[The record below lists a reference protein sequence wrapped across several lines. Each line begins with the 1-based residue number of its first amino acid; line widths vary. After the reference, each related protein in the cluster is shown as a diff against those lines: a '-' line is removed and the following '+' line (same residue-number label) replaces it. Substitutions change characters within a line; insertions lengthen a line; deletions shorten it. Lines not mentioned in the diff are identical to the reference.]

1 MENKNETKLPDSEVK
16 IRKCLKSYLTAKKY
30 MDSDLDKSF
39 EYFKQCI
46 RILEDLKKK
55 NININNNFINLID
68 ETETECAKYISKAIE
83 TTLDKP
89 IQIVPDAEPKNE
101 LFEMIET
108 GDITKLKSLTYGSV
122 NFAIFDSNGLTPL
135 HWAIRYGDT
144 TFLKHAFKL
153 GAQIDQTTKFGRTLL
168 EFACLEK
175 DPNMINFMIN
185 NGADMKKHLKF
196 RESKKYF
203 NGGNQI
209 DILNIERQIMDLE
222 KISNSETKLKLDWL
236 FGYIKPEYELD
247 LSWCEPNNSMIL
259 KDKIKFGD
267 FIKKLE
273 IWFDTFE
280 PETQQTIQ
288 TILKEELSYS
298 LVNKLGC
305 PNNQLEIL
313 LYNLVPFMNCDSY
326 LRLSWLI
333 SLEVKYI
340 ILKIL
345 KNKVRI
351 NIQEMKNN
359 LAEILYISYIKP
371 EIIPEGM
378 MQYIVQQWM
387 GKIKV

>member
-1 MENKNETKLPDSEVK
+1 MENNNEIKLQPPEAK

-39 EYFKQCI
+39 EYFKQCV
-46 RILEDLKKK
+46 RILEDLKNKK
-55 NININNNFINLID
+55 QINDNFINLID

-83 TTLDKP
+83 STLDKP
-89 IQIVPDAEPKNE
+89 IQLVPDTDPKNE

-108 GDITKLKSLTYGSV
+108 GDISKLKNLSYGTI
-122 NFAIFDSNGLTPL
+122 NLAIFDSNGLTPL

-144 TFLKHAFKL
+144 TFLKLAFKL
-153 GAQIDQTTKFGRTLL
+153 GAQIDQTTTFGRTLL

-175 DPNMINFMIN
+175 DPNMINFMIS
-185 NGADMKKHLKF
+185 NGGDMKKHLKF

-209 DILNIERQIMDLE
+209 DVVNIQKQIMDLE
-222 KISNSETKLKLDWL
+222 KSSISESKIKLNWL
-236 FGYIKPEYELD
+236 YEFIKPTYELD
-247 LSWCEPNNSMIL
+247 LSYCEPNNSMAL
-259 KDKIKFGD
+259 KEKIKFED

-273 IWFDTFE
+273 IWFDTLD
-280 PETQQTIQ
+280 PDTQQTIE
-288 TILKEELSYS
+288 TILREELAYT
-298 LVNKLGC
+298 LINKLGC
-305 PNNQLEIL
+305 PINKIEIL
-313 LYNLVPFMNCDSY
+313 LYNLVPFINYESN
-326 LRLSWLI
+326 LKLSWLI
-333 SLEVKYI
+333 GLEVKYI

-351 NIQEMKNN
+351 NINEMKNN

-378 MQYIVQQWM
+378 MKFIVQQWM

>member
-1 MENKNETKLPDSEVK
+1 MENNNENKLIGSEAK

-46 RILEDLKKK
+46 RILEDLKNKK
-55 NININNNFINLID
+55 DINNNFIDLID
-68 ETETECAKYISKAIE
+68 ETETECAKFISKAIE
-83 TTLDKP
+83 NTLDKP
-89 IQIVPDAEPKNE
+89 IQLVPDAEPKNE

-122 NFAIFDSNGLTPL
+122 NFAIYDSNGLTPL

-153 GAQIDQTTKFGRTLL
+153 GAQIDQTTNFGRTLL

-175 DPNMINFMIN
+175 DPNMINFITN
-185 NGADMKKHLKF
+185 HGGDMRKHLKF
-196 RESKKYF
+196 RENKKYF

-209 DILNIERQIMDLE
+209 DIVNIQRQIMDCDGL
-222 KISNSETKLKLDWL
+222 NSDKKLDWL
-236 FGYIKPEYELD
+236 FGYIKPDYELD
-247 LSWCEPNNSMIL
+247 ISYCEPNNSMAI
-259 KDKIKFGD
+259 KEKIKFED
-267 FIKKLE
+267 LVRKLE
-273 IWFDTFE
+273 LWFGTLE
-280 PETQQTIQ
+280 PEIQSTIE
-288 TILKEELSYS
+288 TILKEELGYS
-298 LVNKLGC
+298 LAHKLGC
-305 PNNQLEIL
+305 PINKIEIL
-313 LYNLVPFMNCDSY
+313 LYNLVPFINYDSN
-326 LRLSWLI
+326 LRLGWLI

-345 KNKVRI
+345 KNKVKI
-351 NIQEMKNN
+351 NIHEMKNN

-371 EIIPEGM
+371 ELIPEGM
-378 MQYIVQQWM
+378 MQFIVQQWM